1 MPADGNQPTASQIAL
16 RAAVSGAGV
25 SILCSVGAWL
35 SLLAAGLGAPWFPF
49 IPGFLLLGATA
60 PLVAFVSFLVE
71 RTALSGIACVCSMTA
86 PVAFAIW
93 WSHLPPDAFS

>member
-1 MPADGNQPTASQIAL
+1 MPEDGNQPTASQIAL

-35 SLLAAGLGAPWFPF
+35 SLLAAILGAPWFPF
-49 IPGFLLLGATA
+49 IPGFLLLGAC
-60 PLVAFVSFLVE
+60 L
-71 RTALSGIACVCSMTA
+71 CSMTA

>member
-1 MPADGNQPTASQIAL
+1 MPADGSQPTASQNPL

-35 SLLAAGLGAPWFPF
+35 SLLAASLGAPWFPF

-60 PLVAFVSFLVE
+60 PLVAFVAFFVE
-71 RTALSGIACVCSMTA
+71 RTQ

-93 WSHLPPDAFS
+93 WSHLPPDASS

>member
-1 MPADGNQPTASQIAL
+1 MVVTRDSAI
-16 RAAVSGAGV
+16 RAAASGAGV

-35 SLLAAGLGAPWFPF
+35 FLLAAGLGAPWFPF

-60 PLVAFVSFLVE
+60 PLVAFVSFFVE

-93 WSHLPPDAFS
+93 WSHLPPDALS

>member
-35 SLLAAGLGAPWFPF
+35 SLLAASLGAVAPSSKN
-49 IPGFLLLGATA
+49 ARMNA
-60 PLVAFVSFLVE
+60 PLVAFVSFFVE
-71 RTALSGIACVCSMTA
+71 RTALSGIASVCSMTA

-93 WSHLPPDAFS
+93 WSHLSPDAFS